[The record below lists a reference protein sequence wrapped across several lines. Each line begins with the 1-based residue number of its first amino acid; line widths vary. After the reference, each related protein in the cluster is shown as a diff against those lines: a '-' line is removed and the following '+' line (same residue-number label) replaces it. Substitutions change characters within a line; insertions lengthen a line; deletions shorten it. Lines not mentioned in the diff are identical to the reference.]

1 VKSGGKMK
9 KVLLLSLAVFL
20 IGNLPV
26 GAKQVKTKKKTKT
39 KVASSNVKFR
49 SCKEARA
56 AGYSNMKRGESG
68 YSKNLDRDN
77 DGIACEK

>member
-1 VKSGGKMK
+1 MK
-9 KVLLLSLAVFL
+9 RILLLSLAVFL
-20 IGNLPV
+20 IGSLSF
-26 GAKQVKTKKKTKT
+26 GAKQTKTKKKTGT

-56 AGYSNMKRGESG
+56 AGYSNMKRGEPG

>member
-1 VKSGGKMK
+1 MK
-9 KVLLLSLAVFL
+9 KILLLSLAVFL
-20 IGNLPV
+20 IGSLSF
-26 GAKQVKTKKKTKT
+26 GAKSVKTKKQTGTKT
-39 KVASSNVKFR
+39 TKSNVSFS

-56 AGYSNMKRGESG
+56 AGYSNMKRGEPG